1 MTRTMT
7 LEITTAVVDRAQ
19 AVAERTGRRCEDVLA
34 EWLVR
39 DGPPTDELSDEDV
52 LALCDTQMPED
63 DQELMSELLWRQREE
78 QLDAKD
84 RPRLEQLLDVYRH
97 RLLRKAE
104 ALRVAVS
111 RGLRPPLER
120 AAQPGQSA

>member
-1 MTRTMT
+1 MTQSMT
-7 LEITTAVVDRAQ
+7 LEIATAVVDRAR

-34 EWLVR
+34 DWLER
-39 DGPPTDELSDEDV
+39 DGPPTAELSDAEV
-52 LALCDTQMPED
+52 LILCDSQMPANE
-63 DQELMSELLWRQREE
+63 QEQLSDLLWRQREE
-78 QLDAKD
+78 QLEAKD

-111 RGLRPPLER
+111 RGLRPPLG
-120 AAQPGQSA
+120 AA

>member
-1 MTRTMT
+1 MTQSMT
-7 LEITTAVVDRAQ
+7 LDIATAVVDRAR

-34 EWLVR
+34 DWLKR
-39 DGPPTDELSDEDV
+39 DGVPTDDLSDEEV
-52 LALCDTQMPED
+52 LALCDSQMPED
-63 DQELMSELLWRQREE
+63 EQEQLSDSLWRQREE

-84 RPRLEQLLDVYRH
+84 QPRLEQLLNVYRH

-111 RGLRPPLER
+111 RGLRLPLG
-120 AAQPGQSA
+120 AT